1 MNKIHVMDAHLAN
14 MIAAGEVIERP
25 SSVVKELVENSLD
38 AGAKNIEVR
47 VYEAGRKKI
56 VIKDDGCGMNRE
68 DAQIAFKR
76 HASSKLLNERDLFR
90 IKTMGFRGEALP
102 SIASVSKVTM
112 TTSTGEGVG
121 TKILIQDDKMTVEDY
136 SLIKGTTF
144 TIEEL
149 FYNTPA
155 RLKFLKTDVT
165 ENANTLEVM
174 QRLALGRSD
183 VAISFYID
191 DRQVFSTSG
200 RGDDLEVIGKIYSY
214 NTARKMLPVEFETYE
229 YKISGFIGAPEIAKS
244 NRYWMIT
251 ILNERA
257 VYMPKV
263 NRSIQEAY
271 NDFIFNSKFPFV
283 ILKIEVEHSL
293 VDVNVHPAKREI
305 RLSNEDQLCDSIYK
319 MIRERL
325 EATKPITQSLV
336 DKETIRTTYQTAP
349 SWVNKK
355 EDVEVNPKANETM
368 SLLLED
374 DEDITDS
381 AKPELNISRPV
392 QDMTIGNPLYKNE
405 DKPLEPTNKISF
417 NFDVSNFDT
426 PLNDAVDEKG
436 KSYNDGPVAPF
447 ADDAVAFRAPKLT
460 PVAQL
465 HNTYIVAESDDGF
478 YLIDQHA
485 AQERVNYE
493 KFKKM
498 YNTGAIKTV
507 DLLVPLVVNLSPSDA
522 MKLTEDKVKILS
534 DIGIEIEEFGLNTIK
549 ISRVPYYFKEYDE
562 EAYAENVI
570 SQVLEKDRVDTF
582 ILRKKVI
589 ATMACKASIRAGD
602 KINMQ
607 EMVDV
612 IDSLFKCDNPTCCPH
627 GRPTMVRF
635 TRYDIE
641 KMFKR
646 SGF

>member
-1 MNKIHVMDAHLAN
+1 
-14 MIAAGEVIERP
+14 
-25 SSVVKELVENSLD
+25 
-38 AGAKNIEVR
+38 
-47 VYEAGRKKI
+47 
-56 VIKDDGCGMNRE
+56 
-68 DAQIAFKR
+68 
-76 HASSKLLNERDLFR
+76 
-90 IKTMGFRGEALP
+90 MGFRGEALP

-112 TTSTGEGVG
+112 VTSTGQGVG
-121 TKILIQDDKMTVEDY
+121 TKILIEDDSMKVEDY

-165 ENANTLEVM
+165 ENANTLEIM

-183 VAISFYID
+183 VALTFYID
-191 DRQVFSTSG
+191 DRLIFSTSG

-214 NTARKMLPVEFETYE
+214 NTARKMLPVEFENYE
-229 YKISGFIGAPEIAKS
+229 YKIKGYIGAPEIAKS

-251 ILNERA
+251 ILNDRA

-319 MIRERL
+319 IIREKL
-325 EATKPITQSLV
+325 EQTKPITQSMV
-336 DKETIRTTYQTAP
+336 DKDTIRTSYQTIPAAKLNETTP
-349 SWVNKK
+349 S
-355 EDVEVNPKANETM
+355 EINPKAMETM
-368 SLLLED
+368 SLLMDDNEEENNSAPILEV
-374 DEDITDS
+374 
-381 AKPELNISRPV
+381 SRPI
-392 QDMTIGNPLYKNE
+392 ME
-405 DKPLEPTNKISF
+405 KPSNSTNVNKIDF
-417 NFDVSNFDT
+417 NFDASQFDT
-426 PLNDAVDEKG
+426 PLNDAIDEKG
-436 KSYNDGPVAPF
+436 KTFNDGPVAPF
-447 ADDAVAFRAPKLT
+447 ADDIIAFRAPKLV
-460 PVAQL
+460 PLCQL
-465 HNTYIVAESDDGF
+465 HKTYIVAEAEDGF

-522 MKLTEDKVKILS
+522 LKLTKEKVQILK
-534 DIGIEIEEFGLNTIK
+534 DIGIEIEEFGINTIK

-582 ILRKKVI
+582 ILRKRVI

-602 KINMQ
+602 KISMQ

-612 IDSLFKCDNPTCCPH
+612 IDQLFKCENPTCCPH
-627 GRPTMVRF
+627 GRPTMVHF
-635 TRYDIE
+635 TKYDVE